1 MDFRNLKIKE
11 IESVIKFTP
20 DRSEFSS
27 KNKSTHIIGIQLSGS
42 ALHIFKDKQLVLS
55 ENSIYFFNQKDDY
68 DVKVIEK
75 GTAFSVHFS
84 TYALIS
90 TDTFFL
96 KIGNPGEIIRL
107 LEVIESGFMSQSN
120 ELMLMS
126 RFYKLCSLINTLYEK
141 TFMPKDKR
149 ILNAGEYIS
158 AHFKDADCLDAAA
171 KICGLS
177 RRRFNDLFKNCFYIT
192 PNRYI
197 INLKIGYAKGL
208 LKSGYICVSQAA
220 ALCGFSDIYYFSK
233 VFKAETGVSPSEY
246 KRRCSKM

>member
-126 RFYKLCSLINTLYEK
+126 RFYRLCSLINTLYEK